1 MAQCTPK
8 SFDLTGKV
16 ALITGASYGIGMAI
30 AKAMAANG
38 ATIVFNDIKQEL
50 VDKGIAAY
58 EEAGI
63 KAHGYVCDVTD
74 EDAVNAMVAK
84 ITEEVGHIN
93 ILVNNAGFGI
103 SGAAELTDTKDSH
116 AQLELNVFGTDNV
129 TRAVLPH
136 MRAQGGGRIV
146 CMSSIAGIVPIPF
159 QLWYSVSKA
168 AIIAYVL
175 ALQNEVKPFN
185 ISVCAIMPGDIA
197 SGFTDARKKSGAG
210 DDVYAGRIERSV
222 AVMEHDERTG
232 MSPEFAGKF
241 VAKYA
246 LKKSSRPLV
255 AMGAAYKGAA
265 ALVKLLPRQTSNWLV
280 GKIYAK

>member
-1 MAQCTPK
+1 M
-8 SFDLTGKV
+8 
-16 ALITGASYGIGMAI
+16 
-30 AKAMAANG
+30 
-38 ATIVFNDIKQEL
+38 
-50 VDKGIAAY
+50 
-58 EEAGI
+58 
-63 KAHGYVCDVTD
+63 TD
-74 EDAVNAMVAK
+74 EAQVRAAID
-84 ITEEVGHIN
+84 EVISREGRID

-136 MRAQGGGRIV
+136 MRAHGGGRIV

-197 SGFTDARKKSGAG
+197 SGFTDARK
-210 DDVYAGRIERSV
+210 
-222 AVMEHDERTG
+222 
-232 MSPEFAGKF
+232 SPARGTTCTPD
-241 VAKYA
+241 A
-246 LKKSSRPLV
+246 SSAQWPSWSTTSARHEPGVRGQIRRKIRAEEEL
-255 AMGAAYKGAA
+255 A
-265 ALVKLLPRQTSNWLV
+265 ALGPPGRGLQGRGRRW
-280 GKIYAK
+280 

>member
-1 MAQCTPK
+1 MREVAIV
-8 SFDLTGKV
+8 TG
-16 ALITGASYGIGMAI
+16 GSGGIGRCTAMAL
-30 AKAMAANG
+30 AKAG
-38 ATIVFNDIKQEL
+38 CRVYEFSRHE
-50 VDKGIAAY
+50 KGGTEGVLHISA
-58 EEAGI
+58 
-63 KAHGYVCDVTD
+63 DMTD
-74 EDAVNAMVAK
+74 EASVQAAV
-84 ITEEVGHIN
+84 TEVERREGRVD
-93 ILVNNAGFGI
+93 ILVCNAGFGI
-103 SGAAELTDTKDSH
+103 SGAAEYTSPEDAH
-116 AQLELNVFGTDNV
+116 AQLELNLYGADRAA
-129 TRAVLPH
+129 RAVIPI

-232 MSPEFAGKF
+232 MSAEYAGKF

>member
-1 MAQCTPK
+1 ML
-8 SFDLTGKV
+8 FR
-16 ALITGASYGIGMAI
+16 
-30 AKAMAANG
+30 
-38 ATIVFNDIKQEL
+38 
-50 VDKGIAAY
+50 
-58 EEAGI
+58 
-63 KAHGYVCDVTD
+63 
-74 EDAVNAMVAK
+74 
-84 ITEEVGHIN
+84 
-93 ILVNNAGFGI
+93 
-103 SGAAELTDTKDSH
+103 SGAAELTESRDSH

-175 ALQNEVKPFN
+175 ALQNEVRPFG

-197 SGFTDARKKSGAG
+197 SGFTDARHKSAAG

-232 MSPEFAGKF
+232 MTPEYAGSF

-246 LKKSSRPLV
+246 LKKNSRPLV
-255 AMGAAYKGAA
+255 AMGFAYKGAA
-265 ALVKLLPRQTSNWLV
+265 VIAKLFPRRLSNWIV
-280 GKIYAK
+280 GQIYAK

>member
-1 MAQCTPK
+1 MNKIAVV
-8 SFDLTGKV
+8 TG
-16 ALITGASYGIGMAI
+16 GSGGIGRCTA
-30 AKAMAANG
+30 ASLKAAG
-38 ATIVFNDIKQEL
+38 CTVYEISRRDIPS
-50 VDKGIAAY
+50 DGIIHMSA
-58 EEAGI
+58 
-63 KAHGYVCDVTD
+63 DVTD
-74 EDAVNAMVAK
+74 EAQVRRVIDEIAEREGR
-84 ITEEVGHIN
+84 ID

-103 SGAAELTDTKDSH
+103 SGAAELTESRDSH

-175 ALQNEVKPFN
+175 ALQNEVRPFG

-197 SGFTDARKKSGAG
+197 SGAAG

-232 MSPEFAGKF
+232 MTPEYAGSF

-246 LKKSSRPLV
+246 LKKNSRPLV
-255 AMGAAYKGAA
+255 AMGFAYKGAA
-265 ALVKLLPRQTSNWLV
+265 VIAKLFPRRLSNWIV
-280 GKIYAK
+280 GRIYAK